1 MPSVTQP
8 ARRSPRRGFTLIE
21 LLVVIAIIAILA
33 AILFPVFAQAREKAR
48 SATCLSNIK
57 QLSLG
62 IYMYAQDY
70 DETMPY
76 NYAYEG
82 SISGGNCVTRTPN
95 VLRWWQDFVRPYI
108 KNEQVYL
115 CPSGGTGRVLYT
127 FGRDAPGAQLTPYPL
142 VKDYIANA
150 AATASD
156 RGMLQGSTFVG
167 RVGPFTNNSGCGTGV
182 ITLAQIEDVA
192 GTIAIF
198 DGYRSLEV
206 WALCQTNCPNITPAI
221 PSTCA
226 TSVNNQPWPNYAARR
241 HNDGYNAGYS
251 DGHAKF
257 VKNPKCGEFT
267 IFAGD

>member
-1 MPSVTQP
+1 MCAVTGP
-8 ARRSPRRGFTLIE
+8 ARRSSRRGFTLIE

-48 SATCLSNIK
+48 AATCLSNIK
-57 QLSLG
+57 QLALG
-62 IYMYAQDY
+62 ISMYAQDY
-70 DETMPY
+70 DESMPY

-82 SISGGNCVTRTPN
+82 QITGGNCVQRTPI

-115 CPSGGTGRVLYT
+115 CPSGGTGRVFYST
-127 FGRDAPGAQLTPYPL
+127 GRTAPGAQLQPTPL

-150 AATASD
+150 AATAAD
-156 RGMLQGSTFVG
+156 RGMVSGSTFVG
-167 RVGPFTNNSGCGTGV
+167 RVGPFTNNGGCGTGV
-182 ITLAQIEDVA
+182 ITLAQIEDVS

-198 DGYRSLEV
+198 DAYRSNEV
-206 WALCQTNCPNITPAI
+206 YALCQTSCAGIVPAI

-226 TSVNNQPWPNYAARR
+226 SSVNNQPWPNYVAKR
-241 HNDGYNAGYS
+241 HSDGYNAGYP

-267 IFAGD
+267 LFAGD